1 MNICAVLRRDI
12 WQLWTWTKK
21 APSMEKR
28 AADLT
33 GEYILIKAK
42 IVRKRETTPRWQHWA
57 SIDVTF
63 LT

>member
-1 MNICAVLRRDI
+1 
-12 WQLWTWTKK
+12 
-21 APSMEKR
+21 MEKL